1 MKGDNKPEW
10 WKSPLPGCKPA
21 TRVISAGY
29 DPVFSEM
36 AAKMPIYATSTFL
49 FKTAED
55 GERFFR
61 LFAHPDERHD
71 GEIPG
76 LIYSRMNNPNMEIV
90 EDKMV
95 VMEPGAEDAAVL
107 PSGMSAISTT
117 VLALLSP
124 GDVILYSA
132 PVYGGTE
139 HLFEDVL
146 PRFDIKAIPMF
157 TQDMSE
163 YRKALDSQKK
173 TVALIFIETPSNPTM
188 VHTDVEQ
195 IIALAKEYSTPERK
209 ILTAVD
215 NTFMGPVFQS
225 FFGQG
230 IDLSI
235 YSATKFIGGHSDL
248 IGGFVLGKK
257 PTIQKIKAFRSVIG
271 AVTDP
276 FCCWLM
282 ARSLETIEIRMHK
295 AAANAQKIAEFLVEH
310 PSVEKVVYPGLLKP
324 NDPQYA
330 IFKKQCR
337 GNGSLISFYIKG
349 GKKEAFSVLNSV
361 EICRLAV
368 SLGGTESLI
377 SHPRRMTHSEV
388 PEEICQKTGITDSL
402 IRLSVGIEDAD
413 DLIGDLDQALK
424 KIA

>member
-1 MKGDNKPEW
+1 MKSDKKPEW
-10 WKSPLPGCKPA
+10 WKSPLPNCKPA

-36 AAKMPIYATSTFL
+36 AAKMPIYTTSTFL
-49 FKTAED
+49 FKSAED

-61 LFAHPDERHD
+61 LFAHPDERRD

-146 PRFDIKAIPMF
+146 PRFNIRAIPVL
-157 TQDMSE
+157 TPDIEE
-163 YRKALDSQKK
+163 YRMALEKHNKS
-173 TVALIFIETPSNPTM
+173 VAMIFVETPSNPTI
-188 VHTDVEQ
+188 VHTDIEQ
-195 IIALAKEYSTPERK
+195 IVGLAHQYSTPERK

-215 NTFMGPVFQS
+215 NTFMGPVFQT

-248 IGGFVLGKK
+248 IGGFVLGNK
-257 PTIQKIKAFRSVIG
+257 TLLQKIKSFRSVIG
-271 AVTDP
+271 AATDP

-282 ARSLETIEIRMHK
+282 ARSLETIEIRMKK
-295 AAANAQKIAEFLVEH
+295 AAENAQKIAEFLVGH
-310 PSVEKVVYPGLLKP
+310 RAVEKVVYPGLLKP
-324 NDPQYA
+324 GNKQYE

-337 GNGSLISFYIKG
+337 GTGSLISFYIKG
-349 GKKEAFSVLNSV
+349 GKNEAFTVLNNV

-388 PEEICQKTGITDSL
+388 PEEICQKTGITDNL
-402 IRLSVGIEDAD
+402 IRLSVGIEDAG
-413 DLIGDLDQALK
+413 DLINDLDQALA
-424 KIA
+424 KI